1 MVKCPKCER
10 SLSDLTIVPLK
21 LKISS
26 SQTYKGLAYT
36 CPYCSSVVSSG
47 PDFLAQADEI
57 SDQVVRKLQKR

>member
-57 SDQVVRKLQKR
+57 AARVIQTLKRG